1 MNARADMQ
9 GNILRGYASHSH
21 TAYVFTQITDPL
33 AARRLLAKL
42 APRIANEDDWESRP
56 ASRLN
61 VAFTYA
67 GLKCL
72 DVPLD
77 SFTPFADFQ
86 AGMYERARA
95 ALGDLGDND
104 PQHWSAELS
113 HRAHVLFTIYGH
125 DEGVRARELELMHG
139 ELAAGGMEAVYIQ
152 LADSRHGSREHF
164 GFRDGFSEPVLAD
177 TSRDRRSTRG
187 EGAQRSRWRLGG
199 ESWRPVALGEF
210 VLGHKD
216 EDGVV
221 PGHGDHLLRNG
232 TFMVWRKLEQH
243 VDAFEEWIG
252 AQTGG
257 DPAAA
262 AVLKARIV
270 GRWPDGASL
279 IRRPPGAGGP
289 GAGRS
294 PAGDGSVASAPDRA
308 TQRPEINDF
317 VYGSDPDGLRCPLG
331 AHVRRAYP
339 RDALGYRTE
348 RTRRNRI
355 IRRGVPY
362 SEDQPAPAPPR
373 RGLIFVCFNAS
384 IARQFEQI
392 QRNWLTGGDA
402 FGLSGDRDFLIGGLD
417 HAGDTTRMTI
427 QGDRAE
433 PPQFLTRDRQFVT
446 VRGGYYLFVPGLEA
460 LRRMIEHR

>member
-1 MNARADMQ
+1 VSGRADIQ

-21 TAYVFTQITDPL
+21 VAYVFTQISDPA

-42 APRIANEDDWESRP
+42 APGVAGEGDWEARP

-61 VAFTYA
+61 IAFTYA
-67 GLKCL
+67 GLKRL

-77 SFTPFADFQ
+77 SFTQFADFR

-95 ALGDLGDND
+95 QLGDLGAND

-113 HRAHVLFTIYGH
+113 DRADVLFTIYGD
-125 DEGVRARELELMHG
+125 DEVVRADELERLQG
-139 ELAAGGMEAVYIQ
+139 ELPAGGMEVVYVQ
-152 LADSRHGSREHF
+152 EADSRHRSREHF
-164 GFRDGFSEPVLAD
+164 GFRDGFSEPAIKGV
-177 TSRDRRSTRG
+177 SEDRRSARG
-187 EGAQRSRWRLGG
+187 EGAQRPRWRLGG
-199 ESWRPVALGEF
+199 EPWRTLALGEF

-221 PGHGDHLLRNG
+221 PGQGDRLLRNG

-243 VDAFEEWIG
+243 VDAFEQWIG
-252 AQTGG
+252 EQTGG
-257 DPAAA
+257 DCAAA
-262 AVLKARIV
+262 GLLKARIV

-279 IRRPPGAGGP
+279 IRRPPGD
-289 GAGRS
+289 R
-294 PAGDGSVASAPDRA
+294 SVAGAPDRA
-308 TQRPEINDF
+308 NARSEINDF
-317 VYGSDPDGLRCPLG
+317 VYGGDADGLHCPLG

-348 RTRRNRI
+348 RTRRSRI

-362 SEDQPAPAPPR
+362 TEDQPAAAPAR

-392 QRNWLTGGDA
+392 QSNWLMGGDA
-402 FGLSGDRDFLIGGLD
+402 FGLSGDRDFLTGGLD
-417 HAGDTTRMTI
+417 HAGDTTRMMI
-427 QGDRAE
+427 QGDRAH

-460 LRRMIEHR
+460 LRRISERR